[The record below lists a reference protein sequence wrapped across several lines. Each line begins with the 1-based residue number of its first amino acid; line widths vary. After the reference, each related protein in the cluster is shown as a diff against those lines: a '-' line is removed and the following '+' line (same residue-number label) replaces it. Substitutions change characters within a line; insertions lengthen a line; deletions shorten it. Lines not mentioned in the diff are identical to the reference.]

1 MVAFL
6 ISRQNISYWT
16 FIQAAGHIFYSFTGA
31 IKRGQVVGE
40 RNKKLANHEPEASNL
55 ELFECSPNIPN
66 GLLPRYIHRDCS
78 LLLL

>member
-31 IKRGQVVGE
+31 IKRGQDVVE
-40 RNKKLANHEPEASNL
+40 RDKKLVNHEPEASNL
-55 ELFECSPNIPN
+55 KLFVHKLTNMLSPKSFVVIF
-66 GLLPRYIHRDCS
+66 
-78 LLLL
+78 